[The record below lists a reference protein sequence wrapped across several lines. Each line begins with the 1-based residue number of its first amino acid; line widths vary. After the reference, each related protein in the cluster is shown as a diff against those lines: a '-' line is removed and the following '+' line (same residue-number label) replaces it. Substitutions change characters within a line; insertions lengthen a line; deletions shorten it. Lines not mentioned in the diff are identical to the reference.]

1 MSGRNTSAMQA
12 QAAMVNPET
21 SAAHAP
27 PGSSRFPEWRPHPPA
42 LSRRQRLPEEETTRI
57 LIVDDLPENLLALN
71 ALIRHPDRTIFQ
83 ATRGEEA
90 LDLLLEHDFALAILD
105 VQMPGMNG
113 FELAELM
120 RSTEKT
126 RQIPIIF
133 VSAAGKESNY
143 AFKGYETGAVD
154 FLYKPLDMEAV
165 KSKVNVFVDLHRQRS
180 ESRRQVLAL
189 EASRQEQEICLRELE
204 NTQSELRN
212 ALRMRDDFMSMVA
225 HELRT
230 PLNTLFLE
238 AQLRKMQLDR
248 GRSDIFDAAYLQAM
262 VARDKRQIEAMMRLI
277 DDMMDASRIRS
288 NQLSIRPGP
297 VELSSLL
304 ARVVDNLSNQALAA
318 GCTITLDAGKPV
330 AALWDEFR
338 IEQVVINLLTNALRY
353 GAGKPVEVSLSLL
366 PQGACISVRD
376 QGRGISAAD
385 QPRIFQQFERIA
397 HDDGTGGLGLGLY
410 ITRQLVEAHG
420 GTIVVESRLGEGS
433 VFTVTLPVDHPATQA
448 F

>member
-1 MSGRNTSAMQA
+1 MT
-12 QAAMVNPET
+12 MVNLET
-21 SAAHAP
+21 NPPHAP
-27 PGSSRFPEWRPHPPA
+27 AGASRFPEWRPHPSA
-42 LSRRQRLPEEETTRI
+42 FNGRQRLPEEETTRI

-71 ALIRHPDRTIFQ
+71 ALIRHTDRTIFQ
-83 ATRGEEA
+83 AAHGEEA

-180 ESRRQVLAL
+180 ESRRQVQAL
-189 EASRQEQEICLRELE
+189 EASRQEQEVLLQQLRT
-204 NTQSELRN
+204 TQSELQ
-212 ALRMRDDFMSMVA
+212 ASIQSRDDFMSMVA

-248 GRSDIFDAAYLQAM
+248 GRADIFDPAYLQAM

-288 NQLSIRPGP
+288 SQLSIRPGQ

-304 ARVVDNLSNQALAA
+304 ARVVDNLSNQAAAA
-318 GCTITLDAGKPV
+318 GSAITLEAGEPV
-330 AALWDEFR
+330 TALWDEFR

-353 GAGKPVEVSLSLL
+353 GKGKPVTVSLRLSA
-366 PQGACISVRD
+366 QGACISVQD
-376 QGRGISAAD
+376 QGRGISGAD
-385 QPRIFQQFERIA
+385 QQRIFEQFERITS
-397 HDDGTGGLGLGLY
+397 DDGTGGLGLGLY

-420 GTIVVESRLGEGS
+420 GTISVQSQLGEGS
-433 VFTVTLPVDHPATQA
+433 VFTVTLPLTPPTAPA

>member
-1 MSGRNTSAMQA
+1 MINLETNAPQA
-12 QAAMVNPET
+12 
-21 SAAHAP
+21 S
-27 PGSSRFPEWRPHPPA
+27 PGSSRFPEWRPHPSA
-42 LSRRQRLPEEETTRI
+42 FSGKQRLPEEEITRI

-71 ALIRHPDRTIFQ
+71 ALIRHTDRTIFQ
-83 ATRGEEA
+83 AAHGEEA

-189 EASRQEQEICLRELE
+189 EAARQEQEVLLQELK
-204 NTQSELRN
+204 TAQSELQ
-212 ALRMRDDFMSMVA
+212 ASIRMRDDFMSVVA

-420 GTIVVESRLGEGS
+420 GTISMESRLGEGS
-433 VFTVTLPVDHPATQA
+433 IFTVILPVDHPATQA

>member
-1 MSGRNTSAMQA
+1 MRNPDTAK
-12 QAAMVNPET
+12 V
-21 SAAHAP
+21 
-27 PGSSRFPEWRPHPPA
+27 
-42 LSRRQRLPEEETTRI
+42 
-57 LIVDDLPENLLALN
+57 LIVDDLPGNLLALN
-71 ALIRHPDRTIFQ
+71 ALIRRDGREIFQ
-83 ATRGEEA
+83 ASSGEEA
-90 LDLLLEHDFALAILD
+90 LDLLLEHEFALAILD
-105 VQMPGMNG
+105 VQMPGMSG

-120 RSTEKT
+120 RGTEKT

-133 VSAAGKESNY
+133 VTAAGKELNY
-143 AFKGYETGAVD
+143 AFTGYETGAVD
-154 FLYKPLDMEAV
+154 FLYKPLDVDAV
-165 KSKVNVFVDLHRQRS
+165 RSKVNVFVDLYCQRM
-180 ESRRQVLAL
+180 ETRRQVDAL
-189 EASRQEQEICLRELE
+189 EASRKEQQVLMQQLQA
-204 NTQSELRN
+204 TQSELQV
-212 ALRMRDDFMSMVA
+212 AIHMRDDFMSMVV

-238 AQLRKMQLDR
+238 AQLRNMLLDR
-248 GRSDIFDAAYLQAM
+248 GRADIFDMAYLQAM

-297 VELSSLL
+297 VELSALL

-318 GCTITLDAGKPV
+318 GCTITLDSGKPV

-376 QGRGISAAD
+376 QGRGISEPD
-385 QPRIFQQFERIA
+385 QQRIFQQFERIA
-397 HDDGTGGLGLGLY
+397 IDDGTGGLGLGLY

-433 VFTVTLPVDHPATQA
+433 VFTVTLPVDHPATQV